1 MNTGL
6 QPVPAVSK
14 KKHVNTRES
23 SGVWPILC
31 TPYECWCATGVLLV
45 SNLRIL
51 CTHTPN
57 IPNLPTWKSSIPSF
71 QLSRGKRSCPG
82 STEVWVDGWEP
93 SNRVCGA
100 RGAAA
105 HACAPGLSTGRRLMP
120 MPARCDAA
128 APCRGAATV
137 RRSPHTRRILRRVL
151 LGRGCLCGAHMHRAR
166 VTASTTKRL
175 HACACEG
182 ADENSWQ
189 SRPRHALG
197 AGRRL
202 AARNRAATY

>member
-1 MNTGL
+1 MIQIFRICRHGK
-6 QPVPAVSK
+6 VPYRSFNSPEASA
-14 KKHVNTRES
+14 HVQVQRK
-23 SGVWPILC
+23 
-31 TPYECWCATGVLLV
+31 Y
-45 SNLRIL
+45 
-51 CTHTPN
+51 
-57 IPNLPTWKSSIPSF
+57 
-71 QLSRGKRSCPG
+71 
-82 STEVWVDGWEP
+82 GWEL
-93 SNRVCGA
+93 SNRVCRA

-120 MPARCDAA
+120 MPARCGAA

-166 VTASTTKRL
+166 ATASTTKRL

-189 SRPRHALG
+189 SRPRHACALG
-197 AGRRL
+197 AGLLLGTVRRPTDRAPEPGRQKKAD
-202 AARNRAATY
+202 AAHA